1 MASSKN
7 AIKLVKIEDECKLLN
22 KSLVCPIQFPS
33 AIYADSQ
40 TKNGGRIHHKIISKY
55 LYPRLIKTVGVNN
68 IRWDTYPEDAPFTNE
83 NLTNKD
89 VV

>member
-1 MASSKN
+1 LKVVNGLSVTLA
-7 AIKLVKIEDECKLLN
+7 
-22 KSLVCPIQFPS
+22 
-33 AIYADSQ
+33 SQ
-40 TKNGGRIHHKIISKY
+40 TGDFVGGRIHHKIISKY